1 MSIRKET
8 SGFFFLGLVLDLL
21 PDRVYFFLGLVLEQ
35 HAVCFSLGLVLEPHA
50 VCFSL
55 GRT

>member
-1 MSIRKET
+1 MNIRKET
-8 SGFFFLGLVLDLL
+8 SGFFLLGMVLDLL
-21 PDRVYFFLGLVLEQ
+21 PDRVYFFLGLVLEL
-35 HAVCFSLGLVLEPHA
+35 HAVCFSLGLVLEPQP